1 MTWRIVHINEVDK
14 LSLNLN
20 SLRIVKGDQDVKVPL
35 GDIFAI
41 VIEDLTVSITTRL
54 MIELSSNNILV
65 LFCNQNHL
73 PECIIQPVNGHFKQ
87 YYQMK
92 EQLSWDENLKE
103 TLWTN
108 ILRYKITNQIECMN
122 KMEIEKVRITKMRTL
137 IYDIL
142 PKDPSNIEGQAS
154 RIYFNS
160 FFTDFNRQDDEI
172 LENAVLNYG
181 YTILNAAIART
192 IVAKGLIPAIG
203 VHHIGERN
211 QFNLASD
218 LLEPFRPLVD
228 LYLLES
234 PPADGF
240 LTKEYRLE
248 LINIMHARIQ
258 IDGKMETVIRA
269 IEIMIQS
276 IIDYFRTGNEGLLK
290 FPSINKYKYYEL

>member
-20 SLRIVKGDQDVKVPL
+20 SLRVIKGDQDVKIPL
-35 GDIFAI
+35 GDIFAL

-92 EQLSWDENLKE
+92 EQLSWDEKLKE

-160 FFTDFNRQDDEI
+160 FFADFNRRDDEI

-228 LYLLES
+228 LYLLQS
-234 PPADGF
+234 PPANGF

-258 IDGKMETVIRA
+258 INGKMETVIRA

-276 IIDYFRTGNEGLLK
+276 IIEYFRTGNERLLK

>member
-20 SLRIVKGDQDVKVPL
+20 SLRIVKGDQDVKIPL
-35 GDIFAI
+35 GDIFAL

-92 EQLSWDENLKE
+92 EQLSWDKDLKVK
-103 TLWTN
+103 LWTN
-108 ILRYKITNQIECMN
+108 ILKHKITNQIECMR
-122 KMEIEKVRITKMRTL
+122 KMEIEKTRITKMRTL
-137 IYDIL
+137 IYDIQ

-160 FFTDFNRQDDEI
+160 FFESFNRRDDEI

-192 IVAKGLIPAIG
+192 IVAKGLIPALG

-218 LLEPFRPLVD
+218 ILEPFRPLVD
-228 LYLLES
+228 LYLLQS
-234 PPADGF
+234 PPAEGF
-240 LTKEYRLE
+240 LTKEYRLG
-248 LINIMHARIQ
+248 LINLMHARVQ

-276 IIDYFRTGNEGLLK
+276 IIEYFRTGKERLLK
-290 FPSINKYKYYEL
+290 LPSIEKYKYYEL

>member
-1 MTWRIVHINEVDK
+1 MTWRIIHINEADK

-20 SLRIVKGDQDVKVPL
+20 SLRVIKGDQDIKIPL

-41 VIEDLTVSITTRL
+41 VLEDLTVSITSRL
-54 MIELSSNNILV
+54 IIELSNNNILV

-73 PECIIQPVNGHFKQ
+73 PECIIQPVNGHYKQ

-92 EQLSWDENLKE
+92 NQLSWTDNAKE
-103 TLWTN
+103 TLWVHLLKN
-108 ILRYKITNQIECMN
+108 KINNQIECMM
-122 KMEIEKVRITKMRTL
+122 KMKVEKVRITKMRTL
-137 IYDIL
+137 TYDIM
-142 PKDPSNIEGQAS
+142 PRDFSNIEGQAS
-154 RIYFNS
+154 RVYFNS
-160 FFTDFNRQDDEI
+160 FFQNFNRRDDEI
-172 LENAVLNYG
+172 LENSVLNYG

-228 LYLLES
+228 LYLLEN
-234 PPADGF
+234 PPLDGY
-240 LTKEYRLE
+240 LTKDYRLE
-248 LINIMHARIQ
+248 LINLMHARIE

-276 IIDYFRTGNEGLLK
+276 IIEYFDTGNERKLK
-290 FPSINKYKYYEL
+290 FPSLNRYKYYEL

>member
-20 SLRIVKGDQDVKVPL
+20 SLRVVKGDQDVKIPL
-35 GDIFAI
+35 GDIFAL

-54 MIELSSNNILV
+54 MIELSNNNILV

-108 ILRYKITNQIECMN
+108 ILRYKITNQIECMI

-160 FFTDFNRQDDEI
+160 FFTDFSRRDDEI

-276 IIDYFRTGNEGLLK
+276 IIEYFRTGNEGLLK

>member
-1 MTWRIVHINEVDK
+1 MSWRIIHINEVDK

-20 SLRIVKGDQDVKVPL
+20 SLRVVKGDQDIKIPL

-41 VIEDLTVSITTRL
+41 VIEDLTVSITSRL
-54 MIELSSNNILV
+54 IIELSNNNILV

-73 PECIIQPVNGHFKQ
+73 PECIVQPINGHFKQ

-92 EQLSWDENLKE
+92 KQLSWSEESKEMLWVQLLKS
-103 TLWTN
+103 
-108 ILRYKITNQIECMN
+108 KICNQIECMV
-122 KMEIEKVRITKMRTL
+122 KMNVEKIRITKMRTL
-137 IYDIL
+137 LYDIV
-142 PKDPSNIEGQAS
+142 PRDFSNVEGQAS

-160 FFTDFNRQDDEI
+160 FFQDFNRRDDEI

-228 LYLLES
+228 LYLLEH
-234 PPADGF
+234 PPEDGY
-240 LTKEYRLE
+240 LTKDYRLE
-248 LINIMHARIQ
+248 LINLMHARVEIE
-258 IDGKMETVIRA
+258 GKMETVIRA
-269 IEIMIQS
+269 IEIMTQS
-276 IIDYFRTGNEGLLK
+276 IIDYFDTGNEQKLK
-290 FPSINKYKYYEL
+290 FPNLKRYKYYEL